1 MGRRYK
7 LPFSIKLERKYNDVN
22 IENFV
27 EEWKEFKE
35 YRQER
40 ILNMDND
47 LHIELGKFRTFN
59 VEIDEIVDLAIRY
72 ALNKQ
77 EFRKLSAQ
85 LIELKQ

>member
-1 MGRRYK
+1 MARRHK
-7 LPFSIKLERKYNDVN
+7 LPFSTKLERKYNEVN

-27 EEWKEFKE
+27 KEWEEFKE
-35 YRQER
+35 DRQER
-40 ILNMDND
+40 TLNMNND
-47 LHIELGKFRTFN
+47 LHIELGKFGTYDVSF
-59 VEIDEIVDLAIRY
+59 DEIVDLAIRY

>member
-1 MGRRYK
+1 MARRYK

-35 YRQER
+35 DRQER